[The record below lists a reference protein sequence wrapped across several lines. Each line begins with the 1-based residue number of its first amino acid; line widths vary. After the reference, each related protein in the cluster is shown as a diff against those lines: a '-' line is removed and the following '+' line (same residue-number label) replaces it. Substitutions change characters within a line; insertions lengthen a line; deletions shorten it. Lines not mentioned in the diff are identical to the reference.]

1 MNQVLHDENLIN
13 ENGPNK
19 SWGLEKNSKINKW
32 GAGATFRHLRV
43 KVQKKDARK
52 GKIKEKMFRDPSE
65 IFSEISRLINIC
77 QKDFLAHA
85 KALRFHPTVYLIFSS
100 FQSL

>member
-32 GAGATFRHLRV
+32 GAGATFRRLRV
-43 KVQKKDARK
+43 KVQKKRCTEGKKKRK
-52 GKIKEKMFRDPSE
+52 NVLGPIR
-65 IFSEISRLINIC
+65 N
-77 QKDFLAHA
+77 
-85 KALRFHPTVYLIFSS
+85 
-100 FQSL
+100 FQ